1 MAVVLSRASL
11 LTACAVRPVEAEGS
25 GGSRTPESPI

>member
-11 LTACAVRPVEAEGS
+11 LTCAVRPVEAEGWAAAW
-25 GGSRTPESPI
+25 TPESPI